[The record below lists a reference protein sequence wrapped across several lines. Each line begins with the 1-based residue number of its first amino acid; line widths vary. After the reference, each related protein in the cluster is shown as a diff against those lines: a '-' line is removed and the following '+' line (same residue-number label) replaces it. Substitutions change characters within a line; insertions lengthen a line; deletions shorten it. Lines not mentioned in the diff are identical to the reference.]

1 MADESPAP
9 TESGRSAREPCRVVA
24 FTGPKEGVGKSTI
37 ALNLALAWAGSQNR
51 KVIIVQMDPLCRTD
65 LGFLLGVQPPIPT
78 LWSMLSLA
86 GESATGGIGKLLRGR
101 IPITQYGVGVL
112 PLATKREEFKSLSS
126 QSIVKILSALSESYD
141 LFLDVDPYFPMQVF
155 SFDLADII
163 YWVSLPQRAHFEAT
177 YNLFTEF
184 KTLHFAMEKF
194 EIIVNQCNLPGAIA
208 PKEVDRFFGV
218 MQKKVLSY
226 LPWEDLLPEYANTQR
241 ILVVENLQ
249 SDWVKGLRTL
259 LGRTLEVKPTL
270 KHWDTNVTSEE
281 LTEGADLLW
290 KPSAK
295 PAAEKSSE
303 KKSAATPVGGPEPEG
318 WDELKMKMH
327 KLVVAAMETER
338 IRISDD
344 PKQNDENRTRV
355 GAIIDTLLQREPN
368 LVLSRQQ
375 REQFSTE
382 LVDEILGL
390 GPLQVLLRDPGINEI
405 MVNAFDKVYIE
416 EKGNLKLLPMR
427 FRNNDQ
433 VVQVIKRIVAPVGRR
448 IDESV
453 PLVDARLKD
462 GSRVNAIIAPL
473 AVSGPTLTI
482 RRFSAK
488 PFTGEQLMSFG
499 AIVPDMLNF
508 IRDAVIVR
516 KNIIVSGGTG
526 TGKTTFLNMCSNY
539 IPQGE
544 RIITVEDTAELNLM
558 AEHWIR
564 LESRPPNIEG
574 KGEVTIRDLIKNCLR
589 MRPDR
594 IIVGECRGG
603 EALDMLQAMNT
614 GHEGSL
620 ATIHANTP
628 KDGLSRLS
636 AMCLMAGTDLPIS
649 VLVDMISSAVHLF
662 VQLTRFSDGK
672 RRVTFITEI
681 TGKDGVMF
689 KMQDLFL
696 FHLRTVTA
704 EGKTMGDFEA
714 CGNVPTFYPEFKHK
728 GIEMPLALFATAEQK
743 KTGVVPKGPGLEGHT
758 SSR

>member
-1 MADESPAP
+1 
-9 TESGRSAREPCRVVA
+9 
-24 FTGPKEGVGKSTI
+24 
-37 ALNLALAWAGSQNR
+37 
-51 KVIIVQMDPLCRTD
+51 
-65 LGFLLGVQPPIPT
+65 
-78 LWSMLSLA
+78 
-86 GESATGGIGKLLRGR
+86 
-101 IPITQYGVGVL
+101 
-112 PLATKREEFKSLSS
+112 
-126 QSIVKILSALSESYD
+126 
-141 LFLDVDPYFPMQVF
+141 
-155 SFDLADII
+155 
-163 YWVSLPQRAHFEAT
+163 
-177 YNLFTEF
+177 
-184 KTLHFAMEKF
+184 
-194 EIIVNQCNLPGAIA
+194 
-208 PKEVDRFFGV
+208 
-218 MQKKVLSY
+218 
-226 LPWEDLLPEYANTQR
+226 
-241 ILVVENLQ
+241 
-249 SDWVKGLRTL
+249 
-259 LGRTLEVKPTL
+259 
-270 KHWDTNVTSEE
+270 
-281 LTEGADLLW
+281 
-290 KPSAK
+290 
-295 PAAEKSSE
+295 
-303 KKSAATPVGGPEPEG
+303 
-318 WDELKMKMH
+318 
-327 KLVVAAMETER
+327 
-338 IRISDD
+338 
-344 PKQNDENRTRV
+344 
-355 GAIIDTLLQREPN
+355 
-368 LVLSRQQ
+368 
-375 REQFSTE
+375 
-382 LVDEILGL
+382 
-390 GPLQVLLRDPGINEI
+390 
-405 MVNAFDKVYIE
+405 
-416 EKGNLKLLPMR
+416 
-427 FRNNDQ
+427 
-433 VVQVIKRIVAPVGRR
+433 
-448 IDESV
+448 
-453 PLVDARLKD
+453 
-462 GSRVNAIIAPL
+462 
-473 AVSGPTLTI
+473 
-482 RRFSAK
+482 
-488 PFTGEQLMSFG
+488 
-499 AIVPDMLNF
+499 
-508 IRDAVIVR
+508 
-516 KNIIVSGGTG
+516 
-526 TGKTTFLNMCSNY
+526 MCSNY